1 MGTWGTRIY
10 EDDIALDLRGDFL
23 DRYHDGETV
32 ESIEAAIKEEY
43 IEDDVPEVTDV
54 VVLALACVELETA
67 TLTKETK
74 QAALEVIESGRQYK
88 HWQDE
93 TSSAEAGRRKREL
106 TLVKSYLDQYDG
118 LPVKRKSW
126 TELQKED
133 GYSDNTDEN
142 EKIEDVEWH
151 MQEDIPGISEKE
163 YFARHAGPIA
173 CMVHWIVTRD
183 HSSNEF
189 SERFEANEYKTGETD
204 IFTRIADNMDQK
216 LLSTDIKPG
225 LARKFVQAYYSVSFY
240 EDFAECVENDRPSYS
255 YVTTAGE
262 LDAMAMIIDKR
273 FKEYTDNPSVFTVD
287 DVVDVQAKS
296 RSVPKAI
303 LGILIL
309 LLLTGVSIG
318 LFILVIYGVWQI
330 LSNLINSIF

>member
-23 DRYHDGETV
+23 ERHHNGETV
-32 ESIEAAIKEEY
+32 ETIEAAIKEEY

-67 TLTKETK
+67 TLTEETK

-93 TSSAEAGRRKREL
+93 TSPAEAGRRKREL

-118 LPVKRKSW
+118 LAVKRKSW

-133 GYSDNTDEN
+133 GYSRNTDEN
-142 EKIEDVEWH
+142 EKLDDVEWH

-189 SERFEANEYKTGETD
+189 SERFEVNEYKTGETD

-216 LLSTDIKPG
+216 LMLADVKPG
-225 LARKFVQAYYSVSFY
+225 LARKFVQAYYAVVFY
-240 EDFAECVENDRPSYS
+240 EDFAEYVEKDRPSYS
-255 YVTTAGE
+255 YVATVGE
-262 LDAMAMIIDKR
+262 LDAMALIIDKR
-273 FKEYTDNPSVFTVD
+273 FKEYIDNPAVFTVD
-287 DVVDVQAKS
+287 DVGDVQAGS

-303 LGILIL
+303 AGILIL
-309 LLLTGVSIG
+309 LLLAGVSIG
-318 LFILVIYGVWQI
+318 LLILVIYGVRQI
-330 LSNLINSIF
+330 LST

>member
-23 DRYHDGETV
+23 ERHHDGETV
-32 ESIEAAIKEEY
+32 ETIEAAIKEEY

-54 VVLALACVELETA
+54 VLLALACVELETA

-93 TSSAEAGRRKREL
+93 TSPAEAGRRKREL

-133 GYSDNTDEN
+133 GYSHNMTEN
-142 EKIEDVEWH
+142 EKLDDVEWH

-163 YFARHAGPIA
+163 YFARHAAPIA

-183 HSSNEF
+183 HSSSEF
-189 SERFEANEYKTGETD
+189 SERFEVNEYKTSETD

-216 LLSTDIKPG
+216 LMLADVKPG
-225 LARKFVQAYYSVSFY
+225 LARKFVQAYYAAVFY
-240 EDFAECVENDRPSYS
+240 EDFAECVEKDRPSYS
-255 YVTTAGE
+255 YVATVEE
-262 LDAMAMIIDKR
+262 LDAMALIIDKR
-273 FKEYTDNPSVFTVD
+273 FKEYIDNPAVFTID
-287 DVVDVQAKS
+287 DVGDVQARS

-303 LGILIL
+303 VGILIL
-309 LLLTGVSIG
+309 LLLVGVSIG
-318 LFILVIYGVWQI
+318 LLILIAYGVWQI
-330 LSNLINSIF
+330 LPT